1 MSTVVILLKRF
12 WSSIRNIRNLSSIPS
27 QVIHFSL
34 QFRCCRVIQSSVF
47 LIIRNDWFYRCHLFR
62 INSLKLVFFF
72 LKVPSS
78 AVSCF
83 HDGKQYLYLAC
94 RDGFVRIYDCQYKA
108 LILPVIEGPKRKALV
123 CMKVSKDKVMTC
135 FCSITRL
142 SLIETRH
149 KFNWNRYFIR
159 SNESSWWDWFNS
171 LNYST

>member
-1 MSTVVILLKRF
+1 MF
-12 WSSIRNIRNLSSIPS
+12 
-27 QVIHFSL
+27 
-34 QFRCCRVIQSSVF
+34 
-47 LIIRNDWFYRCHLFR
+47 
-62 INSLKLVFFF
+62 FFF

-171 LNYST
+171 LNYSTWFFLSASCFTFWLNRIEVLRFSRFTLYVIAIDLKLLFLFRFPVSIWKFGRRSCMAESFDIERS